1 MKKILVMGL
10 SAAIVLS
17 SAGCAG
23 GGSGHD
29 NRFVSQE
36 SSTSSAVEKD
46 GFNFA
51 DYLGDEIIDIQKVAV
66 SEPLDAKCET
76 YRFIFLSDMEKKYKI
91 KGFISIPVSCIET
104 RKPCQCMVFCN
115 GGNSNLGYLD
125 KSDTAM

>member
-17 SAGCAG
+17 SAGCVG

-46 GFNFA
+46 GST
-51 DYLGDEIIDIQKVAV
+51 LPII
-66 SEPLDAKCET
+66 
-76 YRFIFLSDMEKKYKI
+76 
-91 KGFISIPVSCIET
+91 
-104 RKPCQCMVFCN
+104 
-115 GGNSNLGYLD
+115 
-125 KSDTAM
+125 